1 MLPAPSASF
10 GQILPKSQVAPEA
23 VRFSVSRMN
32 RRAFVGTALGAIPL
46 IALGQKPDAPTTA
59 KPLSVKS
66 GHSVGEEVLQ
76 LGDRS
81 LLHFKVCGAQTNG
94 AQLLIE
100 QSQLRRFGPPRHLH
114 FEQDEWFYPLEGT
127 FRIEVGAEQFELRP
141 GDFLFAPRGIPHVWK
156 HLEEEP
162 GRMLVAFLPAGKME
176 SFFRRFTQGGVMP
189 AQKELPALFSEHGM
203 QVVGPPL

>member
-1 MLPAPSASF
+1 V
-10 GQILPKSQVAPEA
+10 GKSTRSSCEQQVNGE
-23 VRFSVSRMN
+23 RLQMN
-32 RRAFVGTALGAIPL
+32 RRAFVGTAVGAMPML
-46 IALGQKPDAPTTA
+46 MFGKTPSAQSPGKPHLVRAGASAGGD
-59 KPLSVKS
+59 
-66 GHSVGEEVLQ
+66 VLQ

-81 LLHFKVCGAQTNG
+81 FLHFKVGSAQTGG

-100 QSQLRRFGPPRHLH
+100 QSQLRRFGPPRHVH

-127 FRIEVGAEQFELRP
+127 FRIDVGEEEFELKP
-141 GDFLFAPRGIPHVWK
+141 GDFLFAPRGVPHVWK

-176 SFFRRFTQGGVMP
+176 SFFRRFTQGGAMP
-189 AQKELPALFSEHGM
+189 AQKDLPALFAEHGM